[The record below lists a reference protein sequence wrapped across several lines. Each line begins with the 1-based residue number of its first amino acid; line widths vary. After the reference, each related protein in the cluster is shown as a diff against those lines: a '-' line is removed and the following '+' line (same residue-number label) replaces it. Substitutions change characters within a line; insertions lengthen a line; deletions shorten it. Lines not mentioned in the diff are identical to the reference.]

1 MKAAFYRLPY
11 IAALSLILLGALLW
25 LGGVR

>member
-1 MKAAFYRLPY
+1 MRSAFYRLPY
-11 IAALSLILLGALLW
+11 IAALSLILLGAMLW

>member
-1 MKAAFYRLPY
+1 MRDALHRLPY
-11 IAALSLILLGALLW
+11 IAALSLILLGAMLW